1 MENPSNVKLADP
13 RAMQVQT
20 IRCNTD
26 YDSPEEYYIYD
37 ALLFRFQMVYYRDYS
52 VVSKVKQNFALKIFL

>member
-1 MENPSNVKLADP
+1 MENLSNVKLADP
-13 RAMQVQT
+13 RAAQGQT

-37 ALLFRFQMVYYRDYS
+37 ALLFRF
-52 VVSKVKQNFALKIFL
+52 